1 MQGSILGA
9 KICTSPLA
17 QPPRFDLC
25 QPSPSAIGSIRPV
38 ITDPFF
44 YLLAIPAVI
53 LLGLGKG
60 GFVGVGMIA
69 TPLLALAVPPLQ
81 GAAIL
86 LPILMCQ
93 DIISIW
99 TYRHRWSAW
108 NLKVL
113 MAGSLFGVGA
123 ATLFASSV
131 SNAAIEVTI
140 GVIGLVFVFY
150 TWLGPWL
157 LPSLRQAADKPRRP
171 PVPLGMLWGALS
183 AFMSVLIQVGAP
195 PFQIHILPQ
204 RLDKLTLVGT
214 SVIFFAFVN
223 WMKVLPYFFLGQFS
237 PRNFATSLALLPLA
251 VVANFL
257 GIWLVRKTPQ
267 ERFYQIS
274 YMLMFLISLGLLWQ
288 GWRSLE

>member
-1 MQGSILGA
+1 LIYV
-9 KICTSPLA
+9 T
-17 QPPRFDLC
+17 
-25 QPSPSAIGSIRPV
+25 SPSAFGSIQPV

-44 YLLAIPAVI
+44 YLLAIPAVTV
-53 LLGLGKG
+53 LGLGKG
-60 GFVGVGMIA
+60 GFIGIGMIA

-93 DIISIW
+93 DMISIW
-99 TYRHRWSAW
+99 TYRHKWSAW

-113 MAGSLFGVGA
+113 MSGSLFGIGA

-140 GVIGLVFVFY
+140 GAIGLAFVFY
-150 TWLGPWL
+150 TWLGPRL
-157 LPSLRQAADKPRRP
+157 LTGLRQVHDKPHRP
-171 PVPLGMLWGALS
+171 PVALGMVWGALS
-183 AFMSVLIQVGAP
+183 AFMSLLIQVGAP

-223 WMKVLPYFFLGQFS
+223 WMKVLPYFVLGQFS

-251 VVANFL
+251 IAANFL

-274 YMLMFLISLGLLWQ
+274 YLLMFLISLALLWQ
-288 GWRSLE
+288 GLRGQGLHGPGQ

>member
-1 MQGSILGA
+1 
-9 KICTSPLA
+9 
-17 QPPRFDLC
+17 
-25 QPSPSAIGSIRPV
+25 V
-38 ITDPFF
+38 ITDPLF
-44 YLLAIPAVI
+44 YLLAIPAVTV
-53 LLGLGKG
+53 LGLGKG
-60 GFVGVGMIA
+60 GFIGIGMIA

-93 DIISIW
+93 DMISIW
-99 TYRHRWSAW
+99 TYRRKWSAW

-113 MAGSLFGVGA
+113 MSGSLFGIGA

-140 GVIGLVFVFY
+140 GAIGLAFVFY
-150 TWLGPWL
+150 TWLGPRL
-157 LPSLRQAADKPRRP
+157 LTGLRQVRDKPRRP
-171 PVPLGMLWGALS
+171 PVALGMVWGALS
-183 AFMSVLIQVGAP
+183 AFMSLLIQVGAP

-223 WMKVLPYFFLGQFS
+223 WMKVLPYFMLGQFS

-251 VVANFL
+251 IAANFL

-274 YMLMFLISLGLLWQ
+274 YLLMFLISLALLWQ
-288 GWRSLE
+288 GIRGLG

>member
-1 MQGSILGA
+1 M
-9 KICTSPLA
+9 
-17 QPPRFDLC
+17 
-25 QPSPSAIGSIRPV
+25 

-60 GFVGVGMIA
+60 GFIGVGMIA

-93 DIISIW
+93 DVISIW
-99 TYRHRWSAW
+99 TYRHRWSPW

-113 MAGSLFGVGA
+113 MAGSLFGVAA
-123 ATLFASSV
+123 ATVFASSV
-131 SNAAIEVTI
+131 SNATIEVTI
-140 GVIGLVFVFY
+140 GLIGLTFVLH
-150 TWLGPWL
+150 TWLGPYLW
-157 LPSLRQAADKPRRP
+157 PSLRHVADKPRRP
-171 PVPLGMLWGALS
+171 PVPVGMMWGALS

-223 WMKVLPYFFLGQFS
+223 WMKIAPYFLLGQFS
-237 PRNFATSLALLPLA
+237 SRNFATSLALLPLA
-251 VVANFL
+251 IAANFL

-274 YMLMFLISLGLLWQ
+274 YVLMFLISLGLLWQ
-288 GWRSLE
+288 GWRSL